1 MFSIKIYANVIK
13 CHLSPR
19 DVFLGSS
26 QRGSFKWLL
35 CIYFSGAR
43 RGRQSIISWKE
54 TAFKDKTFSWIA
66 TPFSTKAAASFGQ
79 CKKKAE
85 SSAIWKKQGTRFDLP
100 CSYTNI
106 PCIKIKRE
114 ESKRKLRYLIICIKL
129 PKTYS
134 GKLLSSFQC
143 MVVTEKSHILK
154 QSCSFELQVCLSTY
168 GLFLQS
174 GIKTIIKFL
183 AFSLFDTGQSKFP
196 PLLKNEEQSNI
207 KKLFFFWFLRLA
219 LHISWVK

>member
-129 PKTYS
+129 PKTYF

-154 QSCSFELQVCLSTY
+154 QSCSFELRMVFFYNQV
-168 GLFLQS
+168 
-174 GIKTIIKFL
+174 
-183 AFSLFDTGQSKFP
+183 
-196 PLLKNEEQSNI
+196 LK
-207 KKLFFFWFLRLA
+207 R
-219 LHISWVK
+219 